1 MHPFPPSATTS
12 LTAILWHVVML
23 GLAVAAV
30 VSVFRAEYRPA
41 RPWSWLPWLGAML
54 LVVFAIPFTANAPS
68 VVLPFVAGY
77 GIFVLIVAGTG
88 LIRSIIRLIRR
99 QPTGSAW
106 GSITAMLLLGA
117 VIFVLL
123 PGVPNARDAAH
134 RSMCLGRF
142 KMIAVTAYDWES
154 QHGRLP
160 DAVYLAENDSQR
172 SWRVELLP
180 YLSSQELRDRYHDDQ
195 PWTSSSNTVVAR
207 SPIEHFICPAD
218 PVPRDDQER
227 LYSSIALV
235 TGPGTCCPD
244 NRGLA
249 FAEIADGTSETLLAV
264 EACGQQIV
272 WTEPRDVDVA
282 KLPIGINLPGES
294 RGRSHGLISSYHPA
308 GLANVAMADGSCR
321 SLSDKIDPQVLQ
333 ALTTAA
339 AGDQIKDSG
348 F

>member
-1 MHPFPPSATTS
+1 
-12 LTAILWHVVML
+12 ML

-54 LVVFAIPFTANAPS
+54 LVLFAIPYAANAPA

-88 LIRSIIRLIRR
+88 LVRCIIRLIRR

-106 GSITAMLLLGA
+106 GSIIAMILLGA

-123 PGVPNARDAAH
+123 PGVPNAREAAR
-134 RSMCLGRF
+134 RSMCIGRF
-142 KMIAVTAYDWES
+142 KKVAVAAHEWEA
-154 QHGRLP
+154 QYGRLP
-160 DAVYLAENDSQR
+160 DAVYMAQNGSQH
-172 SWRVELLP
+172 SWRVELLS
-180 YLSSQELRDRYHDDQ
+180 YLSSQGTRDRYDDDQ
-195 PWTSSSNTVVAR
+195 PWTSETNTVVAR

-218 PVPRDDQER
+218 PTPRDDQDR

-235 TGPGTCCPD
+235 TGPGTCFPD

-249 FAEIADGTSETLLAV
+249 FDEITDGTSDTLLAV
-264 EACGQQIV
+264 EACGRQIV

-282 KLPIGINLPGES
+282 ELPIGINLPGET
-294 RGRSHGLISSYHPA
+294 RGSSQGLISSYHPH
-308 GLANVAMADGSCR
+308 GLANVALADGSCR
-321 SLSDKIDPQVLQ
+321 SLSQKIDPQVCRR
-333 ALTTAA
+333 
-339 AGDQIKDSG
+339 
-348 F
+348 